1 MYTDLAL
8 NVGKFLWVRRISI
21 IAVTVSLL
29 SPLFGT
35 SSASAVSVSNTQV
48 EVALSRAGYPVG
60 RVNGFFDQKTRRAL
74 CAWRDLTGQRASR
87 NYPTPSERVLLVQTT
102 HPVPTRRLAL
112 GLNVSR
118 TCQALTWVR
127 ENPTTKA
134 RYIQAI
140 FEVSTGM
147 ATHPT
152 PKGLFKIY
160 SQFNGWQESKLYPGA
175 MMYRPKYFY
184 HGYALHGSAT
194 DALVHTYP
202 ASHGCTRMLHRSID
216 QLWTNKVGIGTQVF
230 IYGDWL
236 G

>member
-1 MYTDLAL
+1 MCT
-8 NVGKFLWVRRISI
+8 NFVRIIGRFLSVRRFSCFVVAMTLMATFVIQ
-21 IAVTVSLL
+21 T
-29 SPLFGT
+29 P
-35 SSASAVSVSNTQV
+35 ASAAYISNTQV
-48 EVALSRAGYPVG
+48 EVALSKAGYPVG
-60 RVNGFFDQKTRRAL
+60 RVNGYFDQYTRRAL
-74 CAWRDLTGQRASR
+74 CMWRDLSGR
-87 NYPTPSERVLLVQTT
+87 NINRDYPTPAERVQISQAVR
-102 HPVPTRRLAL
+102 PVPTRRLAL

-127 ENPTTKA
+127 QNPTTRA

-140 FEVSTGM
+140 YEVSTGM
-147 ATHPT
+147 STHPT

-194 DALVHTYP
+194 DSLVHTYP

-216 QLWTNKVGIGTQVF
+216 QLWLNKVGIGTQVF
-230 IYGDWL
+230 IYGDWK